1 MAETVLNDALI
12 KLRKKRRKKWIW
24 TAIVLLVVGG
34 GGTAVY
40 LSLPKEQ
47 AAPLVQDE
55 TLKVER
61 GDVSEKLDTSGTVQ
75 ASRK

>member
-1 MAETVLNDALI
+1 MDLDHGCAAGN
-12 KLRKKRRKKWIW
+12 RW
-24 TAIVLLVVGG
+24 

-40 LSLPKEQ
+40 LKLPKEQ
-47 AAPLVQDE
+47 AVPLVQDE